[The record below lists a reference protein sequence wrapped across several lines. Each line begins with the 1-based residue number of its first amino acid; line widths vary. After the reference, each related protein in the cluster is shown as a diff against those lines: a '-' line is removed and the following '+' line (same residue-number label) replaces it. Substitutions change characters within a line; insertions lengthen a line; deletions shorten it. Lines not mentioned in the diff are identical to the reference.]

1 MAEKSLSHSMPNMIL
16 IMDEDTTIINAIR
29 LQLEDKN
36 WDVHTALGLD
46 EAMAICEDNQ
56 VEVALI
62 GIEATNFDGTQLAQ
76 NLRNKNPDLII
87 LIMTSYP
94 MVDRAVEIL
103 KQPASDYL
111 IKPFRIEQLLAA
123 ITRAQREQSLLSENQ
138 GLKRRVAEL
147 QESISLLSQDAV
159 APELESEIT
168 SEEIPLRSSE
178 YGGYPTQSKGPDPD
192 AIASYERQMAPTSP
206 GTPDDEESS
215 DEPDIVEQRKE
226 DHGSDEQST

>member
-1 MAEKSLSHSMPNMIL
+1 
-16 IMDEDTTIINAIR
+16 
-29 LQLEDKN
+29 
-36 WDVHTALGLD
+36 
-46 EAMAICEDNQ
+46 MAICEDNQ

-87 LIMTSYP
+87 LIMTGYP

-159 APELESEIT
+159 APELESELT

-226 DHGSDEQST
+226 DHDSNEQST